1 MLLVS
6 HDRYLINALATQIW
20 EIDVNEESLIVFEG
34 NYQAYQGNLVEEPEP
49 EDPLPELE
57 PLENYKEVK
66 SAKNKALAADRKRM
80 ARLGEVEDRISEL
93 EAALEKLGKKL
104 ASPPDI
110 PDQVAALGH
119 EYREAETE
127 LEILINEWES
137 LQNEIGGRT
146 E

>member
-1 MLLVS
+1 MRDKELGDDPGKLTLEHNCWLVS
-6 HDRYLINALATQIW
+6 EDSKMKYPIRDGIPVMLIEEGDKYQ
-20 EIDVNEESLIVFEG
+20 EI
-34 NYQAYQGNLVEEPEP
+34 
-49 EDPLPELE
+49 
-57 PLENYKEVK
+57 K